1 MNSDKEGRR
10 PRLGGGLPSYS
21 IPFVC
26 AGLAAPPRRGFALKT
41 PRYHVASRPAP
52 AGVCPE
58 DGQRPHHGQRPPR
71 ADGGLPSIPVL
82 PRVRESA
89 APPVRGS
96 APGTAATQDGHTDRP
111 AWTGDRRIRRSLA
124 GQWNRPLRTGG
135 DPPTSSGT
143 RCPNRSAAP
152 HRRGSAP
159 AGRRAHAGRRLP
171 ARAGIRPL
179 PGRYSGQS
187 PGQPRPA
194 GISQRPGTNGAG
206 RQHLPRRDG
215 GTEQTPGP

>member
-1 MNSDKEGRR
+1 MARGR
-10 PRLGGGLPSYS
+10 P
-21 IPFVC
+21 
-26 AGLAAPPRRGFALKT
+26 ARRGSALDT
-41 PRYHVASRPAP
+41 
-52 AGVCPE
+52 G
-58 DGQRPHHGQRPPR
+58 
-71 ADGGLPSIPVL
+71 L

-111 AWTGDRRIRRSLA
+111 ARTGGRRIRRSLA

-135 DPPTSSGT
+135 DPPTSSGI

-159 AGRRAHAGRRLP
+159 AGRRPHAGRRLP

-187 PGQPRPA
+187 PGQPRGA
-194 GISQRPGTNGAG
+194 GISQRPGTNGAD

-215 GTEQTPGP
+215 GTEQTPGPWMTKRGGRTAAPHGRKTDRKHADRTHAAGRREWHT